1 MRIYSGES
9 FADVY
14 EKSLR
19 DLFINPDHSS
29 NPRGLQIKE
38 NMGVVL
44 EIENPMLSL
53 YTNNRRGSQKRY
65 IAAEFLWYFSGRN
78 DVEFISEYASF
89 WKSIENEDGTANSA
103 YGNLIF
109 NKKNRFGTNQY
120 EWAIK
125 SLSAD
130 SDSRQAIMH
139 FNLPEHQYHGNKD
152 FVCTM
157 YGIWHIRDNRLNF
170 TIHMRSNDAILGTPT
185 DVAFFTVLQQQAL
198 SHLRFTYPDLKL
210 GKYTHIVDSYHIYE
224 RNFSLVEDMLSHS
237 FKPESMPSIKANL
250 VYQTGSPAVD
260 FEIMCKNRGIQT
272 SDPMYAWITKNL
284 KHAQ

>member
-19 DLFINPDHSS
+19 DLFNNPDHSS

-53 YTNNRRGSQKRY
+53 YANKRRGSQKKY

-139 FNLPEHQYHGNKD
+139 FNLPEHQYEGNKD

-157 YGIWHIRDNRLNF
+157 YGIWHIRDNRLNL

-198 SHLRFTYPDLKL
+198 LHLRHTYPYLKL
-210 GKYTHIVDSYHIYE
+210 GKYTHIIDSYHIYE
-224 RNFSLVEDMLSHS
+224 RNFNLVEDMISHD

-250 VYQTGSPAVD
+250 VYQTGSPAID
-260 FEIMCKNRGIQT
+260 FEIMCKNRGMQT
-272 SDPMYAWITKNL
+272 SDPMYSWITENL
-284 KHAQ
+284 KQE

>member
-1 MRIYSGES
+1 MRVYSGQS
-9 FADVY
+9 FAEVY
-14 EKSLR
+14 QKSLK
-19 DLFINPDHSS
+19 DLYENPDYSS

-53 YTNNRRGSQKRY
+53 YSNDRRGSQKKY

-89 WKSIENEDGTANSA
+89 WNSIQNEDGTVNSA

-109 NKKNRFGTNQY
+109 SKKNRFGINQY

-125 SLSAD
+125 SLTKD
-130 SDSRQAIMH
+130 IDSRQAIMH
-139 FNLPEHQYHGNKD
+139 FNLPEHQYETNKD

-157 YGIWHIRDNRLNF
+157 YGIWHIRDNRLNL

-185 DVAFFTVLQQQAL
+185 DIAFFSVLQQQAL
-198 SHLRFTYPDLKL
+198 SHLNQTWPGLKL

-224 RNFSLVEDMLSHS
+224 RNFNLVNEMLQHD
-237 FKPESMPSIKANL
+237 FKSESMPNVEANL
-250 VYQTGSPAVD
+250 IYQTGAPAVD
-260 FEIMCKNRGIQT
+260 FEIMCRHKGLQSN
-272 SDPMYAWITKNL
+272 DPMYKWITENL
-284 KHAQ
+284 KK

>member
-1 MRIYSGES
+1 MRVYSGTS

-19 DLFINPDHSS
+19 DLYHNPDHSS

-38 NMGVVL
+38 NMGVTL
-44 EIENPMLSL
+44 EIENPMLCL
-53 YTNNRRGSQKRY
+53 YTNDRRGSQKKY

-139 FNLPEHQYHGNKD
+139 FNLPEHQYVGNKD

-157 YGIWHIRDNRLNF
+157 YGIWHIRDNRLNL

-198 SHLRFTYPDLKL
+198 SHLRHVHPGLQL
-210 GKYTHIVDSYHIYE
+210 GKYTHIVDSYHIYD
-224 RNFSLVEDMLSHS
+224 RNFNLVEEMLQSK
-237 FKPESMPSIKANL
+237 FKPESMPEVEANL
-250 VYQTGSPAVD
+250 VYQTGMPAVD
-260 FEIMCKNRGIQT
+260 FEIMCRHKGLQSN
-272 SDPMYAWITKNL
+272 DPMYQWITKNL
-284 KHAQ
+284 K

>member
-1 MRIYSGES
+1 MRVYSGQS
-9 FADVY
+9 FAEVY
-14 EKSLR
+14 QKSLK
-19 DLFINPDHSS
+19 DLYENPEYSS

-44 EIENPMLSL
+44 EIENPILSL
-53 YTNNRRGSQKRY
+53 YSNKRRGSQKKY

-89 WKSIENEDGTANSA
+89 WNSIQNEDGTVNSA

-109 NKKNRFGTNQY
+109 SKKNRFGINQY

-125 SLSAD
+125 SLTKD
-130 SDSRQAIMH
+130 IDSRQAIMH
-139 FNLPEHQYHGNKD
+139 FNLPEHQYETNKD

-157 YGIWHIRDNRLNF
+157 YGIWHIRDNRLNL

-185 DVAFFTVLQQQAL
+185 DIAFFSVLQQQAL
-198 SHLRFTYPDLKL
+198 SHLKSTWPNLKL

-224 RNFSLVEDMLSHS
+224 RNFNLVEEMLQHD
-237 FKPESMPSIKANL
+237 FEPESMPKLEANL
-250 VYQTGSPAVD
+250 IYQTGMTAVD
-260 FEIMCKNRGIQT
+260 FEIMCRNRGLQ
-272 SDPMYAWITKNL
+272 SGDEMYTWITENL
-284 KHAQ
+284 KK